1 MTLTTNVYRK
11 GDIYLCLLIS
21 GGLVVHAYLSSAGL
35 WTAEPLFHIIGVSIG
50 ISLLVLPGYILCRL
64 AGFERYGIATFAGL
78 AIALSLGILA
88 ISGAVIWMISQSLS
102 LPLYEA
108 VIAGLL
114 AALSVLVLW
123 RRSPA
128 PPKDGEVAIRWQAL
142 GLLAV
147 PLGIAALAL
156 NIALPTSPA
165 TDYTEFF
172 VVQGKPA
179 VTVGI
184 VNAERQT
191 ETYYVAAESSSGR
204 EVSAPI
210 RLRPGERWQG
220 PVTMPANLDGQLRLL
235 LYRGGDNAPYRSLW
249 LQ

>member
-1 MTLTTNVYRK
+1 MTLTTNVNRK

-35 WTAEPLFHIIGVSIG
+35 WTAEPLFRIIGALIG
-50 ISLLVLPGYILCRL
+50 ISLLVLPGYSLCRL
-64 AGFERYGIATFAGL
+64 AGFERYGVATFAGL

-88 ISGAVIWMISQSLS
+88 ISGAVIWLISQSLS
-102 LPLYEA
+102 LPLYEV

-114 AALSVLVLW
+114 AALNVLILW

-128 PPKDGEVAIRWQAL
+128 PPKDAEVTIRWQAL

-179 VTVGI
+179 VTVDSI
-184 VNAERQT
+184 N
-191 ETYYVAAESSSGR
+191 GR
-204 EVSAPI
+204 ELSAPI
-210 RLRPGERWQG
+210 RLRPGEKWQG
-220 PVTMPANLDGQLRLL
+220 PVTMPANIDGQLRLL
-235 LYRGGDNAPYRSLW
+235 LYRDGDKVPYRSLW